1 MEAVEDK
8 GKISFEIVRLKTNM
22 EQWEWDRRNA
32 DRDRYYAAVSKKAG
46 AGLFAVGLLV
56 VLLSYT
62 VMGIYMTAVGIG
74 IVLISIIR
82 EGGARD
88 RLMNLD
94 DQLAY
99 GKRRLAELNARLENS
114 PSRRDM
120 GTECKDGSVNIERPT
135 GR

>member
-1 MEAVEDK
+1 MEAVKDK
-8 GKISFEIVRLKTNM
+8 EKISFEIVQLKTNM

-62 VMGIYMTAVGIG
+62 VMGIYMIAVGIG

-88 RLMNLD
+88 RLVNLD

-114 PSRRDM
+114 PSRRDI
-120 GTECKDGSVNIERPT
+120 GTSERMAV
-135 GR
+135 

>member
-114 PSRRDM
+114 PSRPDM
-120 GTECKDGSVNIERPT
+120 GTECKDGSVNIECPA
-135 GR
+135 GH

>member
-1 MEAVEDK
+1 MEAVKDK
-8 GKISFEIVRLKTNM
+8 EKISFEIVRLKTNM

-62 VMGIYMTAVGIG
+62 VMGIYMIAVGIG

-88 RLMNLD
+88 RLVNLD

-114 PSRRDM
+114 PSRRDI
-120 GTECKDGSVNIERPT
+120 GTSERMAV
-135 GR
+135 

>member
-1 MEAVEDK
+1 MEAVKDK
-8 GKISFEIVRLKTNM
+8 EKISFEIVRLKTNM

-62 VMGIYMTAVGIG
+62 VMGIYMIAVGIG
-74 IVLISIIR
+74 IVLISIVR

-88 RLMNLD
+88 RLVNLD

-114 PSRRDM
+114 PSRRDI
-120 GTECKDGSVNIERPT
+120 GTE
-135 GR
+135 